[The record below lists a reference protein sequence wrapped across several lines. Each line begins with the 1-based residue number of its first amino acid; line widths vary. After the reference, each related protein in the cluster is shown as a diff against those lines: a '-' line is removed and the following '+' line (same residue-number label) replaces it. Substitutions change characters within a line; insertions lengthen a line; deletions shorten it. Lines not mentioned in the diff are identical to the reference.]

1 MILIIGGYAQSKI
14 ENGKKLFVE
23 EVSWRDM

>member
-1 MILIIGGYAQSKI
+1 MILIVGGYAQSKI
-14 ENGKKLFVE
+14 ENDMKLFKE